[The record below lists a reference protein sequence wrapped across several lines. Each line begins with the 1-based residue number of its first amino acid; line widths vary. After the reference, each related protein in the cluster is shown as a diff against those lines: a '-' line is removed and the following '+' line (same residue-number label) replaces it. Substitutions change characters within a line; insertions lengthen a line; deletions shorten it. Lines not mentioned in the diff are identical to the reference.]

1 MKRTHVVHEY
11 VQTNHAEPS
20 VVFPLLCP
28 VREAEWVPG
37 WKYQL
42 LHSESGF
49 AEPGCVFTTPNDNG
63 VDSIW
68 ICTHHHPQKFEVAY
82 TWVWPQMIAT
92 RLTIHLSATGEGSTR
107 AKIRY
112 EYTALSEAGAREVE
126 RFDNKWFE
134 SKMKRWEAAIDH
146 YLKTGKCL
154 EASEA
159 WE

>member
-1 MKRTHVVHEY
+1 MKRWHVVHEY

-37 WKYQL
+37 WKYRL
-42 LHSESGF
+42 LHSDSGF

-63 VDSIW
+63 VDSVW
-68 ICTHHHPQKFEVAY
+68 ICAQHDPQNFEVAY

-92 RLTIHLSATGEGSTR
+92 RLTIRLTAAAASMTTAN
-107 AKIRY
+107 IRY
-112 EYTALSEAGAREVE
+112 EYTALSEAGDREVE
-126 RFDNKWFE
+126 RFDRKWFE
-134 SKMKRWEAAIDH
+134 SKMKGWEVAINH
-146 YLKTGKCL
+146 YLETGRCMD
-154 EASEA
+154 EHAA

>member
-1 MKRTHVVHEY
+1 MKSAHVVHEY
-11 VQTNHAEPS
+11 VQTNHAKPE

-63 VDSIW
+63 IESIW
-68 ICTHHHPQKFEVAY
+68 ICTQHDPKKFEVAY

-92 RLTIHLSATGEGSTR
+92 RLTIRLSAADESSTH
-107 AKIRY
+107 AHIRY
-112 EYTALSEAGAREVE
+112 EYTSLSDSGADELA
-126 RFDNKWFE
+126 RFDRPWFE
-134 SKMKRWEAAIDH
+134 TKMKAWELALNQ
-146 YLKTGKCL
+146 YLETGKCIS
-154 EASEA
+154 AAAA